1 MFHPE
6 DPLSEVSGTC
16 RGCIQSLIDCTIS
29 AERFLQETREFA
41 AAISMKQRVT
51 GTGASAHDF
60 DDFAEQ

>member
-29 AERFLQETREFA
+29 AERFLQEAREFA
-41 AAISMKQRVT
+41 AAISMKQSVT
-51 GTGASAHDF
+51 GAGASVHDF
-60 DDFAEQ
+60 DDFTDQ